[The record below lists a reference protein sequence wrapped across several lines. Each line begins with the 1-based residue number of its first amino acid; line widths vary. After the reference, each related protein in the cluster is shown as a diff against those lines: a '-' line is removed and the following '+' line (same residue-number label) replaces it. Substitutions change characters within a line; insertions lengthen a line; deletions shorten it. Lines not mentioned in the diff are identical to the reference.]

1 MFAGPH
7 VETILFVG
15 ATDCGEVEVLHHTCE
30 IAVNVQQRNANC
42 SCVIKFWNYETA
54 HCTLLKEARN

>member
-30 IAVNVQQRNANC
+30 IAVNVQQRNA
-42 SCVIKFWNYETA
+42 IGIMRLHTA
-54 HCTLLKEARN
+54 HS